1 MRRRFDEHGNP
12 DLRGRVA
19 EYGDAMRKRLRWLG
33 PIAAGLVLL
42 IVVLSGTYSV
52 DPGEVGVVRT
62 FGRLS
67 GRSEPGL
74 HFAFPIVQR
83 VDVVDLAKIQRLEI
97 GFRTE
102 GEGAV
107 KMVPAEAQ
115 MLTGDEN
122 IVEAQMIVQ
131 YQIADPEKYL
141 FRLADPEATL
151 RIAAEVALRSV
162 VGTKKI
168 TSSVEELAPP
178 EEVQEMTDAQVE
190 PEVPAES
197 APAASASASAAGS
210 VSAAP
215 PVKPPPAPAKPKP
228 KEKEAEGD
236 EQNDILT
243 KGRERAEAETKTLLV
258 ELMDLYES
266 GLRITEV
273 KLRPVDVPDEV
284 KDAFHDVVR
293 AREEREQL
301 INKALGYRED
311 RIPRARGEAQ
321 KVLRSAEAYKRER
334 VLRAQGEAAAF
345 ASVLAEYKKA
355 KGVTRDRLH
364 LEVMERILANVGRK
378 VFIDGD
384 VADKAVPV
392 LPFGNVVA
400 PGQGATP

>member
-42 IVVLSGTYSV
+42 IVILSGTYSV

-62 FGRLS
+62 FGKLT

-74 HFAFPIVQR
+74 HFAFPIVQH
-83 VDVVDLAKIQRLEI
+83 VDVVDLAKIQRIEI
-97 GFRTE
+97 GFRSE

-107 KMVPAEAQ
+107 KIVPVEAQ

-141 FRLADPEATL
+141 FKLADPEATL
-151 RIAAEVALRSV
+151 RVAAEVALRSV
-162 VGTKKI
+162 VGTKEI

-178 EEVQEMTDAQVE
+178 EEVQEITDAQVE
-190 PEVPAES
+190 PEVPVETG
-197 APAASASASAAGS
+197 PAASASAASSAS
-210 VSAAP
+210 VAP
-215 PVKPPPAPAKPKP
+215 PVTPPPPAPAKPKP
-228 KEKEAEGD
+228 KPSEEEGD

-243 KGRERAEAETKTLLV
+243 KGRERAEAETKALLV

-273 KLRPVDVPDEV
+273 KLRPVDVPDAV

-321 KVLRSAEAYKRER
+321 KVLRSAEAYKREQYSKALGTLASTAA
-334 VLRAQGEAAAF
+334 VLRVSMPELLGQLSITAGAQG
-345 ASVLAEYKKA
+345 
-355 KGVTRDRLH
+355 
-364 LEVMERILANVGRK
+364 GR
-378 VFIDGD
+378 G
-384 VADKAVPV
+384 A
-392 LPFGNVVA
+392 GA
-400 PGQGATP
+400 P